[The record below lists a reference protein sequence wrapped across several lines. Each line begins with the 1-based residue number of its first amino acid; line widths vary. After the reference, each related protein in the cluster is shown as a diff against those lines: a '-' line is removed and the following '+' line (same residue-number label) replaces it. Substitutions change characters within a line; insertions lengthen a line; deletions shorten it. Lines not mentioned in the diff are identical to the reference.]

1 MKKYLV
7 MLMFA
12 LMNILGVVGD
22 NAQSQTTL
30 TGKLTN
36 VTMNGKTYADVENV
50 SFLLVDNGD
59 GTGILMSLS
68 DIGPIG
74 KMPGAISVNMDVAI
88 ENGELSVLN
97 ANKTAGTLNLKIGG
111 SIDIYASSL
120 SGNAKKFTLDTYA
133 LKVLGFSAFDG
144 SVTFVAE

>member
-12 LMNILGVVGD
+12 LMNILGVVGV

-36 VTMNGKTYADVENV
+36 VTMNSKSYDDVENV
-50 SFLLVDNGD
+50 SFLLIDNGD
-59 GTGILMSLS
+59 GTGQLMSLS

-74 KMPGAISVNMDVAI
+74 KMPGAISVNMDVKI
-88 ENGELSVLN
+88 ENGELS
-97 ANKTAGTLNLKIGG
+97 ATKTGETAGTLNLKTGTTLN
-111 SIDIYASSL
+111 IYATSL
-120 SGNAKKFTLDTYA
+120 SGTAKNFTLKTYA
-133 LKVLGFSAFDG
+133 LSVLGFSAFNA
-144 SVTFVAE
+144 SVTFEAE